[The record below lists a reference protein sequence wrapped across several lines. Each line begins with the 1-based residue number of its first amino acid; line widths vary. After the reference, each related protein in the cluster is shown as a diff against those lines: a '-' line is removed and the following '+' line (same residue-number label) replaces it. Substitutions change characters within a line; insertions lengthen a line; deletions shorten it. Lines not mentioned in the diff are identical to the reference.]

1 MGQVV
6 PCLFPLALPSW
17 LYNVVAFTRISMQ
30 SAMVPTSG
38 HVPAYDLVLL
48 FFLSACSAF
57 LSPLPPCCYALS
69 VLRLAL
75 RTLRLLGQAWAR
87 VWRLLVW
94 VGGLVVSFG

>member
-1 MGQVV
+1 MGAL
-6 PCLFPLALPSW
+6 PFPTRLAFLALPCCCVYAHIHPKALWFQFPVTS
-17 LYNVVAFTRISMQ
+17 LPMMISC
-30 SAMVPTSG
+30 
-38 HVPAYDLVLL
+38 
-48 FFLSACSAF
+48 FCS
-57 LSPLPPCCYALS
+57 LSPRAPLFSFSSPPCCYALS